1 MRISVNPAEEDK
13 EELID
18 IPVLYDNGGN
28 PQESVIKILNVG
40 DEIGEASILKNYK
53 RLRRITESINFLKS
67 IPCFQDLTNKR
78 IKTLIE
84 SSKVLVDH
92 KRNSYIIKEGMPVQY
107 VYIVVAGELKVTKK
121 IYET

>member
-53 RLRRITESINFLKS
+53 RY
-67 IPCFQDLTNKR
+67 TNAW
-78 IKTLIE
+78 I
-84 SSKVLVDH
+84 
-92 KRNSYIIKEGMPVQY
+92 Y
-107 VYIVVAGELKVTKK
+107 V
-121 IYET
+121 